1 MFLKSLFLAICGFSA
16 GGVIAAGLFAFITVI
31 GVIPRLAGKT
41 HTARF
46 SRLYEDCIVLG
57 AGFGNGVQLFGWR
70 LFGGN
75 PVMAVFGLC
84 AGIFV
89 GCLIM
94 SLAETLD
101 ALPVMNR
108 RLKLAVGFQFII
120 LSLALGKCA
129 GALSSV
135 FMGIGIK

>member
-57 AGFGNGVQLFGWR
+57 AGLGNGVQLFGWR

-89 GCLIM
+89 GCLAM
-94 SLAETLD
+94 SLAETLKT
-101 ALPVMNR
+101 LPVMNR
-108 RLKLAVGFQFII
+108 RIHLAVGLQYVI
-120 LSLALGKCA
+120 LAIGLGKMVGAVLYFAA
-129 GALSSV
+129 G
-135 FMGIGIK
+135 MGM

>member
-1 MFLKSLFLAICGFSA
+1 MFLKNLFLAICGFSA
-16 GGVIAAGLFAFITVI
+16 GGIIAAGLFAFITVI

-57 AGFGNGVQLFGWR
+57 AGLGNGAQLFGWR

-84 AGIFV
+84 AGVFV

-108 RLKLAVGFQFII
+108 RMRLSVGFQFII
-120 LSLALGKCA
+120 LSLALGKCT
-129 GALSSV
+129 GALLSV
-135 FMGIGIK
+135 FTGIGS

>member
-1 MFLKSLFLAICGFSA
+1 MFLKYLFLIVCGFSA
-16 GGVIAAGLFAFITVI
+16 GATIAAGLFAFITTI

-41 HTARF
+41 HTAGA
-46 SRLYEDCIVLG
+46 SRLYEDLIVMG
-57 AGFGNGVQLFGWR
+57 AGLGNGAQLFGWK

-75 PVMAVFGLC
+75 PFMIVFGLS

-101 ALPVMNR
+101 AIPIMNR
-108 RLKLAVGFQFII
+108 RMRLAVGFQFMI

-129 GALSSV
+129 GALISV
-135 FMGIGIK
+135 FLSIGN

>member
-1 MFLKSLFLAICGFSA
+1 MFLKYLFLAICGFSA
-16 GGVIAAGLFAFITVI
+16 GGIIAAGLFAFITVI

-41 HTARF
+41 HTARH

-57 AGFGNGVQLFGWR
+57 AGLGNAVQLFGWR
-70 LFGGN
+70 LFGG
-75 PVMAVFGLC
+75 VSFMVVFGLC

-108 RLKLAVGFQFII
+108 RLKLTVGFQFIV

-129 GALSSV
+129 GALASA
-135 FMGIGIK
+135 FTGMGN

>member
-1 MFLKSLFLAICGFSA
+1 MFLNSLFLAICGFAS
-16 GGVIAAGLFAFITVI
+16 GGIIAAGLFAFITVI

-41 HTARF
+41 HTAGC

-57 AGFGNGVQLFGWR
+57 AGLGNGAQLFGWR
-70 LFGGN
+70 LFGGA
-75 PVMAVFGLC
+75 PFMIVFGFS
-84 AGIFV
+84 AGVFV

-108 RLKLAVGFQFII
+108 RLRLAVGFQFII

-129 GALSSV
+129 GALTSV
-135 FMGIGIK
+135 FTGIGT

>member
-1 MFLKSLFLAICGFSA
+1 MFLKYLFLTVCGLSA
-16 GGVIAAGLFAFITVI
+16 GGVIAAGLFAFITTI

-41 HTARF
+41 HTAYA

-57 AGFGNGVQLFGWR
+57 AGLGNGAQLFGWK

-75 PVMAVFGLC
+75 PLMAVFGLS
-84 AGIFV
+84 AGVFV

-101 ALPVMNR
+101 AVPVMNR
-108 RLKLAVGFQFII
+108 RMRLSVGFQFII
-120 LSLALGKCA
+120 LSLAVGKCA
-129 GALSSV
+129 GALMSV
-135 FMGIGIK
+135 LTGIGV

>member
-1 MFLKSLFLAICGFSA
+1 MG
-16 GGVIAAGLFAFITVI
+16 AGL
-31 GVIPRLAGKT
+31 
-41 HTARF
+41 
-46 SRLYEDCIVLG
+46 
-57 AGFGNGVQLFGWR
+57 GNGAQLFGWK

-75 PVMAVFGLC
+75 PFMIVFGLS

-101 ALPVMNR
+101 AIPIMNR
-108 RLKLAVGFQFII
+108 RMRLAVGFQFMI

-129 GALSSV
+129 GALISV
-135 FMGIGIK
+135 FLSIGN